1 MGYDLDELSGKILMH
16 IYKYG
21 PDNPWYM
28 ARRLLGESGWAPKY
42 SADEIEEACRKLKE
56 EGFLVPYKGALKKSV
71 TSSVKPWLKVKAK
84 ELGHKP
90 KGIYYDLTKEGRRIA
105 SQLYKDYKE
114 DDSKGDNEGK
124 GEARVDKRSRGTR
137 R

>member
-1 MGYDLDELSGKILMH
+1 MKKILVH

-42 SADEIEEACRKLKE
+42 NEDEIDLACRELEKMGYLTR
-56 EGFLVPYKGALKKSV
+56 FQGALKKSV

-84 ELGHKP
+84 EMGHKP
-90 KGIYYDLTKEGRRIA
+90 KGIYFDLTKEGRRAA
-105 SQLYKDYKE
+105 SQLYKE
-114 DDSKGDNEGK
+114 FRENETSKGVKGK
-124 GEARVDKRSRGTR
+124 
-137 R
+137 

>member
-1 MGYDLDELSGKILMH
+1 MSELSELMKKILIH

-42 SADEIEEACRKLKE
+42 DEEEIEEACKKLE
-56 EGFLVPYKGALKKSV
+56 EMGYLIRFNGALKKSV

-84 ELGHKP
+84 ELDHKP
-90 KGIYYDLTKEGRRIA
+90 KGIYYDLSKEGKKLA
-105 SQLYKDYKE
+105 SQLYKEYK
-114 DDSKGDNEGK
+114 
-124 GEARVDKRSRGTR
+124 KRSEGE
-137 R
+137 

>member
-1 MGYDLDELSGKILMH
+1 MGVCQIAEQLSELMKLILIH

-42 SADEIEEACRKLKE
+42 DEYEIEKACKELEKMKLLTPFN
-56 EGFLVPYKGALKKSV
+56 GQLKRRA

-84 ELGHKP
+84 MYDRKP
-90 KGIYYDLTKEGRRIA
+90 AGVYYDLTKEGRKLA
-105 SQLYKDYKE
+105 SELYKEYKRNN
-114 DDSKGDNEGK
+114 KL
-124 GEARVDKRSRGTR
+124 
-137 R
+137 